1 MCVCDIDTSATCCD
15 KHQTI
20 NITTKTLVELRG
32 KNNIIPLQRSA
43 VRAKKPRE
51 LFRHHALYGK
61 ERNGPPMR
69 NNCRKYSVFPV
80 TIVAFFLGDMIN
92 LAAEFLS
99 VRLSAEA

>member
-1 MCVCDIDTSATCCD
+1 MYVCDIDTSATCCD
-15 KHQTI
+15 MHQTI

-32 KNNIIPLQRSA
+32 KNNLIPLQRSA
-43 VRAKKPRE
+43 VRAKSGESFSVAMPC
-51 LFRHHALYGK
+51 GK

-69 NNCRKYSVFPV
+69 NNYRKYSVFPV

-92 LAAEFLS
+92 LPAEFLS